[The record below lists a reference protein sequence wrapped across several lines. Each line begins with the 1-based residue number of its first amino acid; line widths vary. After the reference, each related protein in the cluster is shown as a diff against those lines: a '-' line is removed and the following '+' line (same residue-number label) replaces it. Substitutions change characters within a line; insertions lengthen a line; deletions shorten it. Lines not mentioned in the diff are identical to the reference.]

1 MVNMCDDDRTNNTSP
16 CSTNANGAKF
26 VRAFRVFMKSK
37 EVERVEGF
45 DEGCRELT
53 RRENEFGSCN
63 EEIKTKGVDLV
74 VIRSTAESEKAKKIG
89 VVTQRTGGSA
99 FSNFRK
105 GFTDNILLECKGG
118 GR

>member
-1 MVNMCDDDRTNNTSP
+1 
-16 CSTNANGAKF
+16 
-26 VRAFRVFMKSK
+26 MKSK

-45 DEGCRELT
+45 NRGCREFT
-53 RRENEFGSCN
+53 RENEFGSCN

-89 VVTQRTGGSA
+89 VVTQGAGGSA